1 MDTKQNTEAEGNA
14 PFLRFL
20 NEDRCKKVHEA
31 TLELLER
38 TGVWIGDPECLEML
52 SGAGARVVEKVAQK
66 DSDYNTRVQIP
77 AHLVEDAI
85 HSAPESVTV
94 YNRQGGGGLPWCF
107 RKEIITSAAMATI
120 RISSILTR
128 ISE

>member
-1 MDTKQNTEAEGNA
+1 MDTKESTAAEGNA

-38 TGVWIGDPECLEML
+38 TGVWIGDSECLEML
-52 SGAGARVVEKVAQK
+52 SGAGARVVVEKVAQN

-94 YNRQGGGGLPWCF
+94 YNRQG
-107 RKEIITSAAMATI
+107 EAAMVRAE
-120 RISSILTR
+120 RN
-128 ISE
+128 

>member
-1 MDTKQNTEAEGNA
+1 MDNKESTAAGGNA

-66 DSDYNTRVQIP
+66 DSDYNTRVLIP

-94 YNRQGGGGLPWCF
+94 YNRQG
-107 RKEIITSAAMATI
+107 EAAMVLAERNYYFGCHGDNPDFI
-120 RISSILTR
+120 DP
-128 ISE
+128 